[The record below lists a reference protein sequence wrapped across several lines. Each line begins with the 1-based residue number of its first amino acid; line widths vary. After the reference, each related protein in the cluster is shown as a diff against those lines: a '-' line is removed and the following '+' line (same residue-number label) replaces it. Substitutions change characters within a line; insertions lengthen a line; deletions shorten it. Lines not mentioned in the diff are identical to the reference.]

1 MPHRLCLFL
10 FAGLTWALWRV
21 RNKMAIER
29 KFSSNPLDVIH
40 SGVLF
45 VQKWSLLLKD
55 ADQEVTAKVIDK
67 IQVWL
72 SGFRLRDIVVS
83 DIVEL

>member
-1 MPHRLCLFL
+1 
-10 FAGLTWALWRV
+10 
-21 RNKMAIER
+21 MAIER
-29 KFSSNPLDVIH
+29 KFPSNPLDVIR

-45 VQKWSLLLKD
+45 VQKWSLLLKG

-72 SGFRLRDIVVS
+72 GGFIS
-83 DIVEL
+83 EI